1 MVSVPSV
8 FTSGYVN
15 TETILYFFIL
25 TQLAFHVSS
34 PQTGLFTYVIIIEAF
49 PKPRTGIC
57 CTKFPSQL
65 IRIFTHYAALFKNS
79 KQSINMLPIKSADS
93 RADKML
99 DIQ

>member
-25 TQLAFHVSS
+25 TQLTFHVSS
-34 PQTGLFTYVIIIEAF
+34 PQAF

-79 KQSINMLPIKSADS
+79 KQSINMLLINSADS